1 MDDRSPLLALTDMFM
16 IMIMI
21 IMTEV
26 GRSLLDTVV
35 EDQVKPCRPAN
46 KACTVSVMELAAGE
60 VDHTAHD

>member
-16 IMIMI
+16 IMIVI

-35 EDQVKPCRPAN
+35 EDHVKPCRPAN
-46 KACTVSVMELAAGE
+46 KACTVSVMELAASE